1 MPAMILAGSQARLAP
16 RAEPAMDA
24 VRLDKFLWAARFF
37 KTRALSQQMIEG
49 RKVRIDGQP
58 VKPARTVRPG
68 TVIELRQGR
77 TRRRIEVIALSDK
90 RGSAPEAQLLYR
102 DLDPPATV
110 GLFDDDD
117 E

>member
-1 MPAMILAGSQARLAP
+1 MIWVASRARLPAP
-16 RAEPAMDA
+16 VKPEMDG

-37 KTRALSQQMIEG
+37 KTRALSQQMIDG

-58 VKPARTVRPG
+58 VKPARAIRPG

-77 TRRRIEVIALSDK
+77 TRRRIEVLALSEK

-117 E
+117 D

>member
-1 MPAMILAGSQARLAP
+1 MTLAASPAPLPS
-16 RAEPAMDA
+16 RAEPGLES

-58 VKPARTVRPG
+58 VKPARAIRPG
-68 TVIELRQGR
+68 TVIELRQGS
-77 TRRRIEVIALSDK
+77 TRRRIEVLALSEK

-102 DLDPPATV
+102 DLDPPAKV
-110 GLFDDDD
+110 GLFEDDD

>member
-1 MPAMILAGSQARLAP
+1 MIWAASRARLPA
-16 RAEPAMDA
+16 RANPAMDG

-49 RKVRIDGQP
+49 RKVRIDGQA
-58 VKPARTVRPG
+58 VKPARAIRPG
-68 TVIELRQGR
+68 IVIELRQGR
-77 TRRRIEVIALSDK
+77 TRRRIEVLALSEK

-117 E
+117 D